1 MRFTISALSH
11 AGLIFDGLLV
21 IDPECRTN
29 DPFIFAAGT
38 MTKYSRKFYTE
49 SCQHKYY
56 NSVEIGERVS
66 IK

>member
-1 MRFTISALSH
+1 MRFTVSAFSR
-11 AGLIFDGLLV
+11 AGLVFDGLLV

-29 DPFIFAAGT
+29 DPSIFAAGT
-38 MTKYSRKFYTE
+38 MTKYSRKFYSE
-49 SCQHKYY
+49 SWQHQHY